1 MGVMRELWKN
11 FVGEVCSQH
20 IVFGEGRE
28 YAGREGGK
36 GMAFQKADDA
46 KYYVFDSSLNVS
58 SSAITLSRRGKYF
71 SSIRW
76 MASSRLESS
85 GLSLPNRT

>member
-28 YAGREGGK
+28 YAGGEGGK
-36 GMAFQKADDA
+36 RNG
-46 KYYVFDSSLNVS
+46 
-58 SSAITLSRRGKYF
+58 F
-71 SSIRW
+71 SK
-76 MASSRLESS
+76 
-85 GLSLPNRT
+85 G